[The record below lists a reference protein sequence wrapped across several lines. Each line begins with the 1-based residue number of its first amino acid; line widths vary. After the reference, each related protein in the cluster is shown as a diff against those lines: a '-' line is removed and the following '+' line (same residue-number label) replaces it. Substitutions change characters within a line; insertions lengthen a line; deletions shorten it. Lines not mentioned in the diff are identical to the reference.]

1 MSIPKLKD
9 LLKETDYHLKKP
21 IRKIGAVAVVSE
33 GQVLCVKRS
42 EPQGKYPNF
51 WSVPMGG
58 VEKGETFR
66 EGAVRELKEET
77 MLDINPKS
85 LVYLGTIKDGVY
97 NRITKLYK
105 IEIDGK
111 PKPTLDHEHTDWGYY
126 DKDSL
131 PRPFEDRMRQVLE
144 LNL

>member
-9 LLKETDYHLKKP
+9 LLEVDIHLSKKE
-21 IRKIGAVAVVSE
+21 RKIGGVAIVSE
-33 GQVLCVKRS
+33 GEVMMVRRA
-42 EPQGKYPNF
+42 ENAGKYPNY
-51 WSVPMGG
+51 WAVPMGG

-77 MLDINPKS
+77 MLDINPKD
-85 LVYLGTIKDGVY
+85 LVYLGTIKDGKY
-97 NRITKLYK
+97 NRLCKLYK
-105 IEIDGK
+105 AEMDGK

>member
-1 MSIPKLKD
+1 MDIRLSK
-9 LLKETDYHLKKP
+9 KE
-21 IRKIGAVAVVSE
+21 RKIGGIAIVSE
-33 GQVLCVKRS
+33 GEVMMVRRA
-42 EPQGKYPNF
+42 ENAGKYPNY
-51 WSVPMGG
+51 WAVPMGG
-58 VEKGETFR
+58 VEEGETFR

-77 MLDINPKS
+77 MLDFNPQK
-85 LVYLGTIKDGVY
+85 LVYLGIIKDGKYKRLV
-97 NRITKLYK
+97 KLYK
-105 IEIDGK
+105 ADMDGK

>member
-9 LLKETDYHLKKP
+9 LLEVDIHLSKKE
-21 IRKIGAVAVVSE
+21 RKIGGIAIVSE
-33 GQVLCVKRS
+33 GEVMMVRRA
-42 EPQGKYPNF
+42 ENAGKYPNY
-51 WSVPMGG
+51 WAVPMGG
-58 VEKGETFR
+58 VEEGETFR

-77 MLDINPKS
+77 MLDFNQQK
-85 LVYLGTIKDGVY
+85 LVYLGIIKDGKYKRLV
-97 NRITKLYK
+97 KLYK
-105 IEIDGK
+105 ADMDGK